1 MSLEVLNRQRKV
13 RVDLRRLKARLEAAM
28 ASAGVGDAEVDLV
41 LVSDR
46 AIRVLNRRW
55 RGKDRP
61 TDCLSFPSGEGAG
74 GRRVGPHDRGPA
86 DPIEERHLGD
96 IVISAER
103 ALAQAQVRRLPR
115 TEPSEAGASASAAPA
130 PGPKGRGGRASDGT
144 SDGRG
149 KADSRAGVAAP
160 CRARIGDAA
169 IVHGPRRR
177 IPARAVNLD
186 HGVGLARPGTPTQ
199 RALEDEVVHLFVH
212 SLLHLLG
219 HDHETD
225 AEARRMRAVERRV
238 LRGTVAPASPTPA
251 RPARR

>member
-13 RVDLRRLKARLEAAM
+13 RLDLRRLKARLDAAM
-28 ASAGVGDAEVDLV
+28 ASAGVQDAEVDLV

-61 TDCLSFPSGEGAG
+61 TDCLSFPSGKAGLSGAGRGAG
-74 GRRVGPHDRGPA
+74 GRRGRPIDQGPA
-86 DPIEERHLGD
+86 DLIEERHLGD

-103 ALAQAQVRRLPR
+103 ALAQ
-115 TEPSEAGASASAAPA
+115 GA
-130 PGPKGRGGRASDGT
+130 
-144 SDGRG
+144 
-149 KADSRAGVAAP
+149 
-160 CRARIGDAA
+160 
-169 IVHGPRRR
+169 
-177 IPARAVNLD
+177 
-186 HGVGLARPGTPTQ
+186 GLARPGTPMQ

-219 HDHETD
+219 YDHETD

-238 LRGTVAPASPTPA
+238 LRGTVALAIPTPV
-251 RPARR
+251 RP